1 MHAALRCC
9 AFGRVRGAGGRE
21 GGREGGCLPK
31 LRLAQHHLG
40 GAGPALEDLIPFV
53 LVHRRGGVLQR
64 ASPAVRAPRFELGGK
79 TDSCMAFH
87 FHTYARL
94 HPSGALCWQV

>member
-53 LVHRRGGVLQR
+53 LVHRSRGVLQR
-64 ASPAVRAPRFELGGK
+64 ASPAVSARSLNWEAK
-79 TDSCMAFH
+79 TDSVLA
-87 FHTYARL
+87 
-94 HPSGALCWQV
+94 

>member
-21 GGREGGCLPK
+21 GGREGRCLPK

-40 GAGPALEDLIPFV
+40 GAGPALEDLIPLV
-53 LVHRRGGVLQR
+53 LVHRRPGLRQR
-64 ASPAVRAPRFELGGK
+64 ASPAVRAPRFEIGRQNGQAG
-79 TDSCMAFH
+79 TAFGICAH
-87 FHTYARL
+87 H
-94 HPSGALCWQV
+94 GALCWQV

>member
-53 LVHRRGGVLQR
+53 LVHRRDGVNSQR
-64 ASPAVRAPRFELGGK
+64 A
-79 TDSCMAFH
+79 
-87 FHTYARL
+87 ARRE
-94 HPSGALCWQV
+94 GAKV